1 MFSPGVWWFQTPK
14 GRALIDYQQPVLPS
28 NVSITP
34 KNEDCVIPQWRGGIL
49 KQHRCKNNNNVQDRK
64 SFQVLVL
71 SEVIIPLFIII
82 YFHTIATLNS
92 ILQQKLSSLIWHLN
106 WKSTCAR
113 SDISHQETDGCVW
126 SADKDHLWS
135 GRWTRLRVFRQNQDM
150 KQKLPLSN
158 LHTHKK
164 SSLGENIW
172 KIDESRL
179 RPYETLYL
187 FSSHKSSK
195 RYSERFLRNN
205 LTWHFFSVTSR
216 TCIHLFF
223 SYELLKSSQS
233 A

>member
-49 KQHRCKNNNNVQDRK
+49 EQHRCKNNNNVQDRK

-71 SEVIIPLFIII
+71 SEVIIPLFILM

-113 SDISHQETDGCVW
+113 SDISHQETDGCVKRRQRPPLVRTLN
-126 SADKDHLWS
+126 SAPCLQAKSGDETKTPSIESAHTQKEQFGGKYLKDRS
-135 GRWTRLRVFRQNQDM
+135 KPAATLRDLVPFFLPQILQKIFRAFF
-150 KQKLPLSN
+150 
-158 LHTHKK
+158 KK
-164 SSLGENIW
+164 
-172 KIDESRL
+172 
-179 RPYETLYL
+179 
-187 FSSHKSSK
+187 
-195 RYSERFLRNN
+195 
-205 LTWHFFSVTSR
+205 
-216 TCIHLFF
+216 
-223 SYELLKSSQS
+223 
-233 A
+233 

>member
-82 YFHTIATLNS
+82 HFHTIATLNS
-92 ILQQKLSSLIWHLN
+92 ILQLSSLIWHLN

-113 SDISHQETDGCVW
+113 SDISHQETDGCVKRRQRPPLVGTLN
-126 SADKDHLWS
+126 SAPCLQAKS
-135 GRWTRLRVFRQNQDM
+135 GDET
-150 KQKLPLSN
+150 KTPSIESAHTQKEQF
-158 LHTHKK
+158 
-164 SSLGENIW
+164 GENIW
-172 KIDESRL
+172 KIDQSRL

-216 TCIHLFF
+216 NCIHLFF

>member
-71 SEVIIPLFIII
+71 SEVIIPLFILI

-113 SDISHQETDGCVW
+113 SDISHQETDGCVKRRQRPPLVRTLN
-126 SADKDHLWS
+126 SAPCLQAKS
-135 GRWTRLRVFRQNQDM
+135 GDET
-150 KQKLPLSN
+150 KTPSIESAHTQKEQF
-158 LHTHKK
+158 
-164 SSLGENIW
+164 GENIW
-172 KIDESRL
+172 KIDQSRL

-187 FSSHKSSK
+187 F
-195 RYSERFLRNN
+195 FLPQILQKIFRA
-205 LTWHFFSVTSR
+205 FF
-216 TCIHLFF
+216 
-223 SYELLKSSQS
+223 KK
-233 A
+233 

>member
-49 KQHRCKNNNNVQDRK
+49 EQHRCKNNNNVQDRK

-71 SEVIIPLFIII
+71 SEVIMPLFIII
-82 YFHTIATLNS
+82 HFHTIATLNS

-113 SDISHQETDGCVW
+113 SDISHQETDGCVKRRQRPPLVRTLN
-126 SADKDHLWS
+126 SAPCLQAKS
-135 GRWTRLRVFRQNQDM
+135 GDET
-150 KQKLPLSN
+150 KTPSIESAHTQKEQF
-158 LHTHKK
+158 
-164 SSLGENIW
+164 GENIW
-172 KIDESRL
+172 KIDQSRL

-187 FSSHKSSK
+187 F
-195 RYSERFLRNN
+195 FLPQILQKIFRA
-205 LTWHFFSVTSR
+205 FF
-216 TCIHLFF
+216 
-223 SYELLKSSQS
+223 KK
-233 A
+233 

>member
-71 SEVIIPLFIII
+71 SEVIIPLFILI

-113 SDISHQETDGCVW
+113 SDISHQETDGCVKRRQRPPLVGTLN
-126 SADKDHLWS
+126 SAPCLQAKSGDETKTPSIESAHTQKEQFGGKYLKD
-135 GRWTRLRVFRQNQDM
+135 RWKPAATLRDLVPFFLPQILQKIFRAFF
-150 KQKLPLSN
+150 
-158 LHTHKK
+158 KK
-164 SSLGENIW
+164 
-172 KIDESRL
+172 
-179 RPYETLYL
+179 
-187 FSSHKSSK
+187 
-195 RYSERFLRNN
+195 
-205 LTWHFFSVTSR
+205 
-216 TCIHLFF
+216 
-223 SYELLKSSQS
+223 
-233 A
+233 